1 MAAIAHFRDG
11 DWPHFRDGN
20 ENRQRR
26 NQMAK
31 QTREHSEHTPSSRH
45 HASGEF
51 DSKTLDAL
59 RNVEEIRI
67 ATTPAGT
74 KKKHRATIWVVVVDD
89 DVFIRSF
96 TGPKGKWYRNVL
108 ADPEADVE
116 FDGKAIHVRA
126 MPVKDRKT
134 IEAVSRAYLEKYR
147 DSPYAKDMVRDEVLP
162 TTLRLE
168 PR

>member
-1 MAAIAHFRDG
+1 MAAIA
-11 DWPHFRDGN
+11 HFRDGN

-108 ADPEADVE
+108 ANPEADVE

-126 MPVKDRKT
+126 TPVKDRKT
-134 IEAVSRAYLEKYR
+134 IESVSRAYLEKYR

-162 TTLRLE
+162 TTLQLE

>member
-1 MAAIAHFRDG
+1 
-11 DWPHFRDGN
+11 
-20 ENRQRR
+20 
-26 NQMAK
+26 MAK

-67 ATTPAGT
+67 APTPAGA

-108 ADPEADVE
+108 ANPEADVE

-147 DSPYAKDMVRDEVLP
+147 DSPYAKDMVRDDVLP

>member
-1 MAAIAHFRDG
+1 
-11 DWPHFRDGN
+11 
-20 ENRQRR
+20 
-26 NQMAK
+26 MAK

-74 KKKHRATIWVVVVDD
+74 KKKHRATIWAIVVDD

-96 TGPKGKWYRNVL
+96 TGPKGKWYHDML
-108 ADPEADVE
+108 ANPEADVE
-116 FDGKAIHVRA
+116 FDGKAIHVRGIL
-126 MPVKDRKT
+126 VKDRAT
-134 IEAVSRAYLEKYR
+134 IEAVGRAYLEKYR
-147 DSPYAKDMVRDEVLP
+147 DKSLCERHGAGRGTSDHAAARTQVM
-162 TTLRLE
+162 
-168 PR
+168 

>member
-1 MAAIAHFRDG
+1 
-11 DWPHFRDGN
+11 
-20 ENRQRR
+20 
-26 NQMAK
+26 
-31 QTREHSEHTPSSRH
+31 
-45 HASGEF
+45 
-51 DSKTLDAL
+51 
-59 RNVEEIRI
+59 VEEIRI

>member
-1 MAAIAHFRDG
+1 
-11 DWPHFRDGN
+11 
-20 ENRQRR
+20 
-26 NQMAK
+26 MAK
-31 QTREHSEHTPSSRH
+31 QTREHAEHSSSSRQH
-45 HASGEF
+45 PAGEF

-67 ATTPAGT
+67 ATTAPGA
-74 KKKHRATIWVVVVDD
+74 KKKHRATIWVIVVDD

-108 ADPEADVE
+108 ANPEADVE

-126 MPVKDRKT
+126 IPVKDRAT

-147 DSPYAKDMVRDEVLP
+147 DSRYAKDMVRDEVLP

>member
-1 MAAIAHFRDG
+1 
-11 DWPHFRDGN
+11 
-20 ENRQRR
+20 
-26 NQMAK
+26 MAK
-31 QTREHSEHTPSSRH
+31 QTREHAEHTTSSRH
-45 HASGEF
+45 HAAGEF

-67 ATTPAGT
+67 ATTPPGA

-96 TGPKGKWYRNVL
+96 TGARGKWYRNVL
-108 ADPEADVE
+108 ANSEADVE
-116 FDGKAIHVRA
+116 FDGKAIHVRVI
-126 MPVKDRKT
+126 PVKDRET

>member
-1 MAAIAHFRDG
+1 
-11 DWPHFRDGN
+11 
-20 ENRQRR
+20 
-26 NQMAK
+26 MAK

-67 ATTPAGT
+67 ATTPPGA

-116 FDGKAIHVRA
+116 FDG
-126 MPVKDRKT
+126 
-134 IEAVSRAYLEKYR
+134 
-147 DSPYAKDMVRDEVLP
+147 
-162 TTLRLE
+162 
-168 PR
+168 

>member
-1 MAAIAHFRDG
+1 MVTRIVNG
-11 DWPHFRDGN
+11 
-20 ENRQRR
+20 EIK
-26 NQMAK
+26 MAK
-31 QTREHSEHTPSSRH
+31 QTREHAEHTSSSGH
-45 HASGEF
+45 HAAGEF

-67 ATTPAGT
+67 ATTPPDA

-108 ADPEADVE
+108 VNPEADVE
-116 FDGKAIHVRA
+116 FDGKAIHVKA
-126 MPVKDRKT
+126 IPVKDRET
-134 IEAVSRAYLEKYR
+134 IEAVSRAYLDKYR

>member
-1 MAAIAHFRDG
+1 M
-11 DWPHFRDGN
+11 
-20 ENRQRR
+20 
-26 NQMAK
+26 
-31 QTREHSEHTPSSRH
+31 
-45 HASGEF
+45 
-51 DSKTLDAL
+51 
-59 RNVEEIRI
+59 
-67 ATTPAGT
+67 
-74 KKKHRATIWVVVVDD
+74 DD

-108 ADPEADVE
+108 ANSEADVE

-126 MPVKDRKT
+126 IPVKDRET